1 MEDIMKSGLFKTVFA
16 VLALCTVLI
25 AAPAVSSAA
34 MYKFSG
40 GPSGGTFMYYANGIA
55 QLIKDPQMRILASA
69 SNGSVENVRL
79 VDSGRASM
87 GVSYAGDVFLAK
99 NGKLTGDSRKYEN
112 VMAIGYF
119 YGAPAHLVV
128 NADSKINTAADLV
141 GKRIGVGDA
150 GSGAASNA
158 ERFFTELNLWD
169 KMKPQFIGYRNAAAA
184 FNNNQLDGMWVFAG
198 FPNSSVIE
206 AALQNDVKILSI
218 WNEAKN
224 GGVVDAFPFYSK
236 VVIPANT
243 YKGQT
248 EAVETFQDG
257 AIWVVNKDVPDDVV
271 YALTKA
277 VYSPEG
283 FQHMI
288 EIHKSAKEMSI
299 EGGLTGIVT
308 PIHPGA
314 AKYWKEKG
322 VLK

>member
-1 MEDIMKSGLFKTVFA
+1 MKSGLFKTAFA
-16 VLALCTVLI
+16 ILALCTALI
-25 AAPAVSSAA
+25 ALPSAASAA

-55 QLIKDPQMRILASA
+55 QLVKTPDIRILASA

-87 GVSYAGDVFLAK
+87 GVAYAGDVFLARK
-99 NGKLTGDSRKYEN
+99 GELTGDTRKYEN

-119 YGAPAHLVV
+119 YGAPAHMIVR
-128 NADSKINTAADLV
+128 ADAKINSTADLA
-141 GKRIGVGDA
+141 GKRVGVGDA

-158 ERFFTELNLWD
+158 ERYFTQLKVWD

-184 FNNNQLDGMWVFAG
+184 FGNNQLDGFWVFAG

-206 AALQNDVKILSI
+206 AALQNDVKIMSLWSD
-218 WNEAKN
+218 AQK
-224 GGVVDAFPFYSK
+224 GGLVAEYPFYSK

-248 EAVETFQDG
+248 QPVETIQDG
-257 AIWVVNKDVPDDVV
+257 AIWVVNKDVPADVV
-271 YALTKA
+271 YEMTKE

-283 FQHMI
+283 FKHLI
-288 EIHKSAKEMSI
+288 EIHKSAQEMSI
-299 EGGLTGIVT
+299 EGGLTGIAT
-308 PIHPGA
+308 PVHPGA